1 MNFRTAYDEFLK
13 FKQLKLKPQS
23 FRTTKSRFESYILP
37 YFENKNIED
46 ITIDTYVNWQI
57 EIEKL
62 GFKYSYKKQLHYCFV
77 SLFEYLILVGK
88 CTINVPKIVG
98 NFKNNELGS
107 NIEYWTYDDFKK
119 FENSFEKSDIVYKV
133 FFILLFRTGL
143 REGEALALTF
153 NDIKDNLLYITKTLS
168 KEYYDGKKIISSPK
182 SKTSIRNI
190 RIDNYTLNCLNKLKS
205 YYKKKY
211 GYYEDSFNIFGAT
224 KYISIT
230 SINRKKNYYC
240 KKCNLKKIRIHDFRH
255 SHATLLLQNG
265 ISMIEVSRR
274 LGHSDINMTI
284 KTYAHCEKEHEK
296 RVIETLNSLN

>member
-1 MNFRTAYDEFLK
+1 MNFRIVYEEFLK

-23 FRTTKSRFESYILP
+23 FRSLTSRFESYILP

-46 ITIDTYVNWQI
+46 ITIEDYVNWQRKI
-57 EIEKL
+57 ENFN
-62 GFKYSYKKQLHYCFV
+62 FKYSYKKQLHYSFV
-77 SLFEYLILVGK
+77 SLYEYLILFGK
-88 CTINVPKIVG
+88 YTVNVPKIVG
-98 NFKNNELGS
+98 NFKNNELGA
-107 NIEYWTYDDFKK
+107 NIDYWSYDDFKK
-119 FENSFEKSDIVYKV
+119 FENSFSKNDIVYKV

-153 NDIKDNLLYITKTLS
+153 NDIKDNLLCITKTLS
-168 KEYYDGKKIISSPK
+168 KEYYDGEKIISSPK
-182 SKTSIRNI
+182 SRTSIRNI
-190 RIDNYTLNCLNKLKS
+190 RIDNYTLKYLNKLKS
-205 YYKKKY
+205 YYKKQY
-211 GYYEDSFNIFGAT
+211 GYYEDSFNIFGGI

-240 KKCNLKKIRIHDFRH
+240 EKCNLKKIRIHDFRH

-274 LGHSDINMTI
+274 LGHSDINITI